1 MGLLEQSRGREK
13 YAKKYQKDYFTE
25 WSGCTITKINL
36 CKTNIEFRKAITVTN
51 KSIIWAI

>member
-25 WSGCTITKINL
+25 WSRCTITKINL
-36 CKTNIEFRKAITVTN
+36 RETNIEF
-51 KSIIWAI
+51 